1 MWLINTGIFKL
12 EEFVNPPSTYAIL
25 SHTWEGEEVLFQ
37 DMENLKR
44 AKGKAGWN
52 KIQMTCD
59 EARKAGI
66 HYAWVDTCCIDKR
79 SSAELSEAINSMFA
93 WYQQASVCY
102 VYFSDLVIP
111 WTSADYAMPDT
122 PEGRVWTDAA
132 LVSLERQLRL
142 CRWFT
147 RGWTL
152 QEFIAPNGVVFFD
165 QTWNCIGSRAPGSDL
180 RFLDILARLT
190 GIPRSVLEY
199 KRNINT
205 IPVAQRMS
213 WAANRETTRV
223 EDAAYC
229 LLGIFNVNMPLLYGE
244 GSKAFLRLQE
254 EIVQDYDDLSV
265 FAWKQD
271 PRSYG
276 VGILRGCF
284 ATSPA
289 EFAHWL
295 NAYIGV
301 GDEEF
306 GMQVTGKT
314 VKMIGRVLR
323 SKEDLS
329 GEHGVDCILDL
340 GVRDDEVGKTTFG
353 ILLTGSSR
361 GLTHFRLK
369 PHKLVKL
376 EPFQPELD
384 EDTYLED
391 LCPQDID
398 AYIEQERESISIRKT
413 ISVQETSAM
422 GHHQKPS
429 FKVHWNDEVSKILKT
444 VNGQNPKDYV
454 PCFENRL
461 DSASYKDGSVTWIT
475 DFELQINSQLS
486 IPLVLVTGLQWGSS
500 DYRMPTCFDRAKLN
514 SQEYWAVLFGQG
526 QAYSMTGGLNFGD
539 RPVELGRLHKIDGS
553 EPVSKELLKHRNHR
567 QDLMIKKRAALAR
580 DLLVFESEY
589 KADGVE
595 ELELPRLLRVLSPV
609 DQSPICDV
617 WIERN
622 WEDFDNC
629 GELEVKVGPCQ
640 KSDWE

>member
-66 HYAWVDTCCIDKR
+66 LYAWVDTCCIDKR

-122 PEGRVWTDAA
+122 PEGRVWTDVA

-165 QTWNCIGSRAPGSDL
+165 QTWNCIGSRALGSDL

-205 IPVAQRMS
+205 IPVAQKMS

-301 GDEEF
+301 GDEES
-306 GMQVTGKT
+306 GMQVTD
-314 VKMIGRVLR
+314 
-323 SKEDLS
+323 S
-329 GEHGVDCILDL
+329 
-340 GVRDDEVGKTTFG
+340 
-353 ILLTGSSR
+353 
-361 GLTHFRLK
+361 
-369 PHKLVKL
+369 
-376 EPFQPELD
+376 Q
-384 EDTYLED
+384 
-391 LCPQDID
+391 
-398 AYIEQERESISIRKT
+398 
-413 ISVQETSAM
+413 
-422 GHHQKPS
+422 
-429 FKVHWNDEVSKILKT
+429 T
-444 VNGQNPKDYV
+444 VNGQNPKDCV

-475 DFELQINSQLS
+475 DFELQINPQLS

-595 ELELPRLLRVLSPV
+595 ELEVPRLLRVLSPV